1 MESFSYNSINE
12 ELSKSGPFL
21 IILKISCVL
30 SGLTNIVFLFFYARR
45 MFEKKNSFIFIL
57 FFTFGFFE
65 TIISIL
71 WLLLFFLD
79 YYNKYMSLIFIF
91 SIYYNTFFILC
102 INDRLGLTV
111 LNIANVNSKKYIY
124 FIISLVIG
132 LFVSVIS
139 SSFELYDKYN
149 KNIIIILY
157 FRTFRSGEK
166 SYIYFF
172 LIFFY
177 ILPIIALIIFFF
189 QRIKIKGAILYKYDN
204 ENRIFY
210 DSYSNKF
217 LFYLFSHFLISI
229 LYLLSI
235 KFNIDIIIKNI
246 VLYILIINPLF
257 ELIIK
262 IKKLEISNCF
272 SKNHMDAD
280 KSYYL
285 NKSFRA
291 SHSNDNYF
299 ELSDNEKIE
308 KLENKNI
315 IHLTKDIYIAICYC
329 LEKQIKT
336 KKNSNV
342 FNLQEKI
349 NNELSRENKVYTIN
363 RSTIASENS
372 ELSKDEKILKE
383 ERFSIECVEYAPKIF
398 SILRELDN
406 IKEEE
411 IFYSMLPMN
420 NHSSFSKSDGKGG
433 ALFLN
438 TFDKKFIIKTIIY
451 EEFEFMRN
459 KLLTKI
465 VEYFKD
471 NKDSLITRIYGIYK
485 IKMYGS
491 YNDQYFLL
499 MKNNF
504 GVFKKKVLSKY
515 DLKGSKYTREV
526 QEEGKDIV
534 FKDINFDN
542 KEGALILNDENR
554 NKLLK
559 IVSKDAKFLNELE
572 IMDYSLL
579 VVKLKLND
587 DELTNLF
594 DINFKKNNKLELAVI
609 IAELKEGKQDIKLD
623 TLFREE
629 YDPNA
634 VNFIKKD
641 TENLKKFIFP
651 SLYDNE
657 VYLISIIDYLQL
669 FTLKKKLELQYKKFK
684 AEENEISSVDPNK
697 YKNRFIEYVKKITDE
712 NAIRNKIKEKFNI

>member
-1 MESFSYNSINE
+1 
-12 ELSKSGPFL
+12 
-21 IILKISCVL
+21 
-30 SGLTNIVFLFFYARR
+30 
-45 MFEKKNSFIFIL
+45 
-57 FFTFGFFE
+57 
-65 TIISIL
+65 
-71 WLLLFFLD
+71 
-79 YYNKYMSLIFIF
+79 
-91 SIYYNTFFILC
+91 
-102 INDRLGLTV
+102 
-111 LNIANVNSKKYIY
+111 
-124 FIISLVIG
+124 
-132 LFVSVIS
+132 
-139 SSFELYDKYN
+139 
-149 KNIIIILY
+149 
-157 FRTFRSGEK
+157 
-166 SYIYFF
+166 
-172 LIFFY
+172 
-177 ILPIIALIIFFF
+177 
-189 QRIKIKGAILYKYDN
+189 
-204 ENRIFY
+204 
-210 DSYSNKF
+210 
-217 LFYLFSHFLISI
+217 
-229 LYLLSI
+229 
-235 KFNIDIIIKNI
+235 
-246 VLYILIINPLF
+246 
-257 ELIIK
+257 
-262 IKKLEISNCF
+262 
-272 SKNHMDAD
+272 MDAD

-594 DINFKKNNKLELAVI
+594 DSNFKKNNKLELAVI

-623 TLFREE
+623 TVFREE